1 MIHEL
6 KCEPR
11 SVKGSRKVSKLRAE
25 GKIPAVVYGE
35 GKPAT
40 MIAIDGR
47 TFERL
52 LHSGDR
58 VLTLKL
64 EAGDQQ
70 AQIKDVQWDAFGEQM
85 LHVDFAAL
93 KAGQKI
99 EVFVTLQ
106 IKGVPKGQVDGG
118 HLNVNL
124 HEVAVKCDPT
134 AIPEKFVIDVSE
146 LALDDAFHAGDLKL
160 PAGVTL
166 VTNPLEVI
174 AACHLPRKEEEP
186 APAAEGVLEPE
197 VLMEKKEEG
206 EAGAAE
212 GAAPGKGAAP
222 AKGDA
227 KDAKK

>member
-11 SVKGSRKVSKLRAE
+11 NAKGSRKVSKLRAE

-47 TFERL
+47 TFEKL

-70 AQIKDVQWDAFGEQM
+70 AQIKDVQWDPFGEVM

-106 IKGVPKGQVDGG
+106 VKGVPKGQIDGG
-118 HLNVNL
+118 VLNVNL
-124 HEVAVKCDPT
+124 HEVEVEVDPA
-134 AIPEKFVIDVSE
+134 AIPEKFVVDVSE
-146 LALDDAFHAGDLKL
+146 LGLDDAFHAGDLKL
-160 PAGVTL
+160 PDGINL
-166 VTNPLEVI
+166 VTSPKEVI
-174 AACHLPRKEEEP
+174 AACHLPRKEEAA
-186 APAAEGVLEPE
+186 APAAEGALEPE

-212 GAAPGKGAAP
+212 GGAAKAAP
-222 AKGDA
+222 AKAEA